1 MTAVVSPESQPAT
14 RPTDRLAEWLLIGLI
29 LSAIFLQKIIIPMDG
44 GEVVFLGFFVLM
56 GLTGIGLLFRRLEIN
71 PVRAVLYLGAMSVMI
86 SMQFF
91 HLYHFSMP
99 SLLML
104 CLVHFPYVCQIRQGL
119 ARPQAA
125 LHFYQKMMV
134 VVAILGIL
142 QFLAQYV
149 IGAHYAFFMDQFLLA
164 HELAPDFNYMNPIR
178 MGSLYYKSN
187 GIFMLEPSFF
197 CQFLAVSVV
206 IEMAVFRNWKRL
218 CIYIAGIV
226 VTFSG
231 TGLIILLLLSPIY
244 LLQRGKIAQVALMG
258 AGVVTAPIWAPLV
271 GLGRLVERTAEFTN
285 VHSSGFA
292 RFISIFWVIKDF
304 LFPDFRL
311 FFFGAGAGTIN
322 KVVPHAVDYTT
333 FDPTWGKLVFEYGV
347 LGAIAYAIFFFG
359 VLSTSTA
366 TRYLKAAL
374 ALLLLLMGGYLIPP
388 VVHGLIIVL
397 LVWPAAEVSSTEKTV
412 QVNT

>member
-1 MTAVVSPESQPAT
+1 MTTVVPPEP
-14 RPTDRLAEWLLIGLI
+14 RLNDRLAEWLLIGLI
-29 LSAIFLQKIIIPMDG
+29 VSAVFLQKITIPIMG
-44 GEVVFLGFFVLM
+44 GEVIFLGFFVLM
-56 GLTGIGLLFRRLEIN
+56 GLTGTGLLFRRLEIN
-71 PVRAVLYLGAMSVMI
+71 PVRAVLYLGAMSLMV
-86 SMQFF
+86 SVQFF

-104 CLVHFPYVCQIRQGL
+104 CLVHFPYVCQMRSGL

-125 LHFYQKMMV
+125 LHFYQKIMA
-134 VVAILGIL
+134 VVAVLGIL

-149 IGAHYAFFMDQFLLA
+149 IGVHYAFFVDEFLRA
-164 HELAPDFNYMNPIR
+164 YGVAVEFNNMNPIR
-178 MGSLYYKSN
+178 MGHPYYKSN

-218 CIYIAGIV
+218 SIYLAGIV

-231 TGLIILLLLSPIY
+231 TGLMILFLLAPVY
-244 LLQRGKIAQVALMG
+244 LLQRGRVGLLTAMG
-258 AGVVTAPIWAPLV
+258 TGLLSAPIWAPLI
-271 GLGRLVERTAEFTN
+271 GLGRQVERINEFSN

-292 RFISIFWVIKDF
+292 RFVSIFWVIKDF
-304 LFPDFRL
+304 LFPDFSL
-311 FFFGAGAGTIN
+311 FIFGAGAGTIN
-322 KVVPHAVDYTT
+322 EVVPDAVDYTT
-333 FDPTWGKLVFEYGV
+333 FDPTWGKLVFEYGI
-347 LGAIAYAIFFFG
+347 LGALAYATFFFG

-374 ALLLLLMGGYLIPP
+374 ALVLLLMGGYLIPP
-388 VVHGLIIVL
+388 VVHGLIIAL

>member
-1 MTAVVSPESQPAT
+1 MTT
-14 RPTDRLAEWLLIGLI
+14 DRLPTLQCNDRLAEWLLIGLI
-29 LSAIFLQKIIIPMDG
+29 VSAVFLQKIIIPIG
-44 GEVVFLGFFVLM
+44 SGEVIFLGFFVLM
-56 GLTGIGLLFRRLEIN
+56 GLTGTGLLFRRLEIN
-71 PVRAVLYLGAMSVMI
+71 PVRAVLYLGAMSVMV

-104 CLVHFPYVCQIRQGL
+104 CLVHFPYVCQIRPGL

-125 LHFYQKMMV
+125 LHFYQKIMA

-142 QFLAQYV
+142 QFVAQYV
-149 IGAHYAFFMDQFLLA
+149 IGPYYAFFMDQFLLA
-164 HELAPDFNYMNPIR
+164 HGLAPEFNYMNPIR
-178 MGSLYYKSN
+178 LGHPYYKSN

-206 IEMAVFRNWKRL
+206 IEMVVFRNWKRL
-218 CIYIAGIV
+218 CIYVAGIV

-231 TGLIILLLLSPIY
+231 TGLMILFLLAPVY
-244 LLQRGKIAQVALMG
+244 LLQRGNIGLLTAMG
-258 AGVVTAPIWAPLV
+258 TGLLSSPIWAPLI
-271 GLGRLVERTAEFTN
+271 GLGRQVERIAEFSNT
-285 VHSSGFA
+285 HSSGFA

-304 LFPDFRL
+304 LFPDFSL
-311 FFFGAGAGTIN
+311 FIFGAGAGTIN
-322 KVVPHAVDYTT
+322 EVVPDAVDYTT
-333 FDPTWGKLVFEYGV
+333 FDPTWGKLVFEYGI
-347 LGAIAYAIFFFG
+347 LGALAYMTFFFG

-374 ALLLLLMGGYLIPP
+374 ALVLLLMGGYLIPP
-388 VVHGLIIVL
+388 VVHGLIIAL
-397 LVWPAAEVSSTEKTV
+397 LVWPAADVSSNEKTA